1 MARQILVVDDDE
13 VILVLLKH
21 NFERDGYKVLT
32 AADGL
37 KAVDLAQTE
46 NPDLIILDIML
57 PELDGWDVL
66 KMLRENSRTQHIP
79 VIFLTAKDSEIDEV
93 VGLELG
99 ADDYIVKPFSL
110 AKLKARVKRT
120 FRKSLQSISNKN
132 DAILRFG
139 ELLIDPPC
147 FHVKI
152 ANHSVH
158 FTKKEFE
165 IFLYLA
171 KRPGKV
177 ISRQNL
183 LSRLWGNQNAVYERT
198 VDVYIRNI
206 REKLGKSHASIIQ
219 TIIGVGYLF
228 KPTE

>member
-1 MARQILVVDDDE
+1 MAKQILVVDDDE
-13 VILVLLKH
+13 DILDLLKI
-21 NFERDGYKVLT
+21 NFEREGYKVFT
-32 AADGL
+32 VADGL
-37 KAVDLAQTE
+37 KAIDLALAE

-66 KMLRENSRTQHIP
+66 KRIRENSRTQHIP

-110 AKLKARVKRT
+110 AKLKARVRKT
-120 FRKSLQSISNKN
+120 FRQSLHPGSNKN
-132 DAILRFG
+132 EAVLRFG

-147 FHVKI
+147 FHVKV

-177 ISRQNL
+177 VSRQNL
-183 LSRLWGNQNAVYERT
+183 LSRLWGHQDAVYERT

-206 REKLGKSHASIIQ
+206 REKLGKSHSSIIQ